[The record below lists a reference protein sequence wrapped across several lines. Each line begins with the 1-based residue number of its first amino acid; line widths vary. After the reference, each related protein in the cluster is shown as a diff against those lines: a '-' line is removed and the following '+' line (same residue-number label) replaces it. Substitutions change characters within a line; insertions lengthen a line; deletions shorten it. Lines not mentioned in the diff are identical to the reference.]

1 MLAVKPN
8 CLPIN
13 GQLQGALPCATTY
26 FVTRTANAALS
37 VGLRLS
43 RHTFGQACCR
53 LRRKQLR
60 QGETGGPC
68 VLAAR
73 THQRFLAVCNDE
85 HTMVLCA
92 VQLLPLVSWQGGSK
106 HTCIACNSGAFQH
119 WSTAS
124 QQQAQVVVTREAGKN
139 GKLKSALQ
147 KQGISVLE
155 LPLVETGPGPDRYKT
170 LHAWSADC
178 STLQTQ
184 STKVAH

>member
-1 MLAVKPN
+1 MLHCLLGSDCRATPLVKRAAGCSENSCAKVRPEGLAF
-8 CLPIN
+8 LPLEHI
-13 GQLQGALPCATTY
+13 
-26 FVTRTANAALS
+26 S
-37 VGLRLS
+37 D
-43 RHTFGQACCR
+43 
-53 LRRKQLR
+53 
-60 QGETGGPC
+60 
-68 VLAAR
+68 
-73 THQRFLAVCNDE
+73 FLAICNDE